1 MDFYNFWLTKITYQ
15 DLMVEMNNL
24 NTLLEI
30 TEKESVKIIVN
41 KKLASVV
48 NRIEKIERVEK
59 IEYELLGS

>member
-1 MDFYNFWLTKITYQ
+1 
-15 DLMVEMNNL
+15 MVEMNNL

-48 NRIEKIERVEK
+48 KRIEKIERVEK

>member
-48 NRIEKIERVEK
+48 KRIEKIERVEK